1 MRTRRPLDE
10 ILANRARTRIVRE
23 LLCFPLDGA
32 TGREL
37 ARRAEISHAQAG
49 KALKALERAGVVR
62 RRSAGRADL
71 WRVEN
76 DNALVPTLR
85 GLFEVEDGLVEE
97 LFRDLRTGLEGL
109 PVQRAVLFGSVARGE
124 EAADSDIDLFVEVAR
139 NADVEGVR
147 DRLWEL
153 TLRLRSK
160 YGLWLSP
167 LVYPPEKLRN
177 PPNPELV
184 SAIARDG
191 LVVLGR

>member
-23 LLCFPLDGA
+23 LLRSPLDWA

-37 ARRAEISHAQAG
+37 ARRAGISHAQAG
-49 KALKALERAGVVR
+49 KALNALERVGVVR
-62 RRSAGRADL
+62 RRASGRADL
-71 WRVEN
+71 WLVEN

-85 GLFEVEDGLVEE
+85 GLFEVEDGLLEE

-147 DRLWEL
+147 DRLWDL

-167 LVYPPEKLRN
+167 LVYPPRKLRN
-177 PPNPELV
+177 PPNPELL